1 MIEKMMRSEVITNAA
16 YMIAGGALLDR
27 APLVGAALILTGV
40 LSALYHIGHTPEAR
54 RLDRLGVLL
63 LVLALLAQAVWP
75 WWVSLLLLPA
85 AGLLAWSLRP
95 MDLYV
100 STAFGLVIGRLWPG
114 SVLAAAVFL
123 VALAAAAYGER
134 YEDAH
139 EDLRYQV
146 AHGLW
151 HLLSATAIY
160 LLTLNL

>member
-1 MIEKMMRSEVITNAA
+1 MSRSPEIITNAA
-16 YMIAGGALLDR
+16 YVIAGGAVLDR
-27 APLVGAALILTGV
+27 APTVGFALMLAGL
-40 LSALYHIGHTPEAR
+40 LSMIYHISRTDGAR
-54 RLDRLGVLL
+54 RLDRLGVLVL
-63 LVLALLAQAVWP
+63 ALALLAHAVWP

-100 STAFGLVIGRLWPG
+100 SAAFGLVIGRLWPG
-114 SVLAAAVFL
+114 SILAATVFL
-123 VALAAAAYGER
+123 VALVVAAYGER
-134 YEDAH
+134 YEDTP

-160 LLTLNL
+160 LLTSNL